1 MAKEVR
7 KPLNTTSTTIESMS
21 QNQPNF
27 AAYIFGGFFVGIW
40 IYGLLFAFPEWQD
53 FSPVKWFFWGLVGIV
68 IAGGLYAARVT
79 SEGVRVAIVIFV
91 GVALG
96 VLILAAALEQE
107 AHITA
112 SFATATGAGLI
123 ASALPRPAAASEP
136 SGKKSK

>member
-1 MAKEVR
+1 MA
-7 KPLNTTSTTIESMS
+7 
-21 QNQPNF
+21 QQQPNF
-27 AAYIFGGFFVGIW
+27 AAYIFGGFFVGVW
-40 IYGLLFAFPEWQD
+40 IYGLLFGFPEWFD
-53 FSPVKWFFWGLVGIV
+53 FSPAQWFFWGLIGIV

-79 SEGVRVAIVIFV
+79 AEGVRVAIVIFV

-123 ASALPRPAAASEP
+123 ASALPRPQPREEP
-136 SGKKSK
+136 AKGKK